1 MWTAL
6 RNAVSRGVEAA
17 LRWLTASAIR
27 STAIFVILTFVPILL
42 LTYYIVATSIRSTAA
57 DEIRADLQVR
67 DFAASLLQAKFQS
80 EREALTGAADFT
92 SLKRALTLAAAP
104 PPRYKWSQAQLQK
117 RQQAAAAAAA
127 ASLAR
132 LHQRRPEFLNL
143 RLYAPSGALLAAVP
157 PTTAA
162 ALPLPLPAWF
172 AQAQAEKPAISPL
185 RRAATSRP
193 PRLEVAAPVD
203 FPVPAHSIQPPGDG
217 VLAAALPTS
226 VVAGWV
232 RNINLGPDRFLYLL
246 DAGGHVVTG
255 PADGPFTPAQVA
267 ALPAA
272 TAALA
277 GHTGSGAVEAA
288 LWTLESPAVAYAPIA
303 STGMAIVLVRP
314 LRVGFYIFRVFYDK
328 LAFIAVIIFLLAV
341 ATGLLLRSAFRYYQ
355 RYNREVESGRAK
367 TEALLGSIGDG
378 VFAVDAEGRII
389 EFNPAAA
396 ALTGESEGAA
406 LGRPYAEVIALLEER
421 PGLPPERSDPVRQ
434 AMAQGRTLRVLRS
447 LTLLRP
453 DGSRLPVAVTAAPV
467 RDEGGGVQGCIVV
480 FSDASQEREVDRMK
494 NEFISIA
501 SHQLRTPMSGVKGV
515 LGLLLENVLGPLSPD
530 QEKYLRRAYEANERL
545 IALVNDLLN
554 ISRLEQGSLLLR
566 VEPVDLAAML
576 AALVSEFQPRAARYR
591 LEVRIESGGGE
602 GGAGV
607 RGDPMRL
614 REVFANLLDNAIKYT
629 PEGGAI
635 VVRWSGAP
643 HSVSVEISDSGVG
656 IAPERIPELFAKFSR
671 IPNPLS
677 GREFGTGLGLYFARS
692 VVELHHGKIDVAS
705 MPGAGTTFRVSLPR
719 EPPTAAPGAEPV
731 AAAVPLAG

>member
-6 RNAVSRGVEAA
+6 RNAVSRGIEAA
-17 LRWLTASAIR
+17 LRWLTASVIR

-42 LTYYIVATSIRSTAA
+42 LTYYIVATSIRNNAA
-57 DEIRADLQVR
+57 DQARADLQVR
-67 DFAASLLQAKFQS
+67 DSVASLLQANFQG

-92 SLKRALTLAAAP
+92 SLKQALTLAAAP
-104 PPRYKWSQAQLQK
+104 QPRYLWSQRQLRK
-117 RQQAAAAAAA
+117 RQQAAATAAA

-132 LHQRRPEFLNL
+132 LHQRRPEFLDL
-143 RLYAPSGALLAAVP
+143 RLYAPSGALVAADPSAAGAPLAP
-157 PTTAA
+157 
-162 ALPLPLPAWF
+162 PLPRWF
-172 AQAQAEKPAISPL
+172 EQAEAEQAPISPL
-185 RRAATSRP
+185 RPADANRP

-203 FPVPAHSIQPPGDG
+203 YPAPAASNRRRDDG
-217 VLAAALPTS
+217 VLVAALPTA

-232 RNINLGPDRFLYLL
+232 RKINLGPDRFLYVV
-246 DAGGHVVTG
+246 DARRRLVTG
-255 PADGPFTPAQVA
+255 PADGPFTPSQVA
-267 ALPAA
+267 ALPATA
-272 TAALA
+272 AALA
-277 GHTGSGAVEAA
+277 GRTGSGAVEAA
-288 LWTLESPAVAYAPIA
+288 IWKLESPAVAYAPIPG
-303 STGMAIVLVRP
+303 SSMAIVLVRP

-341 ATGLLLRSAFRYYQ
+341 ATGLMLRSAFRYYQ

-378 VFAVDAEGRII
+378 VFAVDAEGRVI
-389 EFNPAAA
+389 EFNRAAA
-396 ALTGESEGAA
+396 ALTGESESAA
-406 LGRPYAEVIALLEER
+406 LGRPYAEVIELLEER
-421 PGLPPERSDPVRQ
+421 PGLPPERPDPVRQ

-447 LTLLRP
+447 LTLLRR
-453 DGSRLPVAVTAAPV
+453 DGARIPVAVTAAPV
-467 RDEGGGVQGCIVV
+467 PDDSGGVQGCIVV

-515 LGLLLENVLGPLSPD
+515 LGLLLEKVLGPLSPD

-566 VEPVDLAAML
+566 TESLDLAEML
-576 AALVSEFQPRAARYR
+576 AALVAEFQPRAARYR
-591 LEVRIESGGGE
+591 IEIRLEQGGGD
-602 GGAGV
+602 GGAVV

-629 PEGGAI
+629 PEGGA
-635 VVRWSGAP
+635 VAVRWRGAP
-643 HSVSVEISDSGVG
+643 PSVEVEVSDSGVG
-656 IAPERIPELFAKFSR
+656 IPAEKIPELFAKFSR

-705 MPGAGTTFRVSLPR
+705 QPGAGTTFRVSLPR
-719 EPPTAAPGAEPV
+719 QPPAASSGAQPA